1 MKAEIP
7 EIIEKEE
14 IRNLPIIAF
23 DGEVVVVEQ
32 VQYVQDAVEFLS
44 QFDVIGFD
52 TETKPSFKKGSSNQH
67 QVAVLQLYANR
78 RAYLFRLNKIGLP
91 QALADLMANPKILKV
106 GAAVHD
112 DIKGLKALRHFKDG
126 GFIDIQNM
134 AAKLEIEVRSL
145 RKLTAMFFRHRL
157 SKTQQ
162 LSNWESESLSEAQAI
177 YAATDAWISYE
188 LYRKME
194 VLL

>member
-1 MKAEIP
+1 MRADIP
-7 EIIEKEE
+7 QIIAKEE

-23 DGEVVVVEQ
+23 DGEIVIVEQ
-32 VQYVQDAVEFLS
+32 GQYVQDAVDFLT

-67 QVAVLQLYANR
+67 KVAVLQLYADG
-78 RAYLFRLNKIGLP
+78 RAYLFRLNKYGLP
-91 QALADLMANPKILKV
+91 DALADLMANPNILKV
-106 GAAVHD
+106 GAAVRD
-112 DIKGLKALRHFKDG
+112 DIKGLKALNPFKDA
-126 GFIDIQNM
+126 GFVDIQNI

-145 RKLTAMFFRHRL
+145 RKLTAMFYSHRL

-162 LSNWESESLSEAQAI
+162 LSNWEIDKLSQAQAV

-188 LYRKME
+188 LYRKMQAF
-194 VLL
+194 L

>member
-7 EIIEKEE
+7 KIIEKEE

-23 DGEVVVVEQ
+23 EGEIVVVEQ
-32 VQYVQDAVEFLS
+32 VQYVQDAIDFLM
-44 QFDVIGFD
+44 QYDVVGFD

-67 QVAVLQLYANR
+67 QVAVLQLYADG

-91 QALADLMANPKILKV
+91 QNLADFLANPKILKV

-112 DIKGLKALRHFKDG
+112 DIKGLKALTPFEDG
-126 GFIDIQNM
+126 GFVDIQSI

-145 RKLTAMFFRHRL
+145 RKLTAMFFQHRL

-162 LSNWESESLSEAQAI
+162 LSNWESDTLSDSQAV

-194 VLL
+194 VFL

>member
-7 EIIEKEE
+7 KIIEKEE

-23 DGEVVVVEQ
+23 DGEIVVLDQ
-32 VQYVQDAVEFLS
+32 VQYVQEAVDFLT

-67 QVAVLQLYANR
+67 KVAVLQLYADS

-91 QALADLMANPKILKV
+91 QNLADLLANPKILKV
-106 GAAVHD
+106 GAAVRD
-112 DIKGLKALRHFKDG
+112 DIKGLKALTPFEDE
-126 GFIDIQNM
+126 GFIDIQNI

-145 RKLTAMFFRHRL
+145 RKLTAMFFCHRL

-162 LSNWESESLSEAQAI
+162 LSNWESDTLSDSQAV

-188 LYRKME
+188 LYRKML
-194 VLL
+194 VFL

>member
-7 EIIEKEE
+7 QIIEKEE

-23 DGEVVVVEQ
+23 KGEIVVIDQLQSVPE
-32 VQYVQDAVEFLS
+32 AVDFLS

-67 QVAVLQLYANR
+67 QVAVLQLYAGG
-78 RAYLFRLNKIGLP
+78 RAFLFRLNKIGLP
-91 QALADLMANPKILKV
+91 EHLVNLLADPEILKV
-106 GAAVHD
+106 GAAVRD
-112 DIKGLKALRHFKDG
+112 DIKGLKALKSFKDG
-126 GFIDIQNM
+126 GFIDIQNL

-162 LSNWESESLSEAQAI
+162 LSNWESDDLSEAQSV
-177 YAATDAWISYE
+177 YAATDAWISFE

-194 VLL
+194 AFL

>member
-1 MKAEIP
+1 MKDGIP
-7 EIIEKEE
+7 EIIEKEA
-14 IRNLPIIAF
+14 IRKLPIVAF
-23 DGEVVVVEQ
+23 DGEIVVVDQ
-32 VQYVQDAVEFLS
+32 VQYVQDAVDFLS

-67 QVAVLQLYANR
+67 QVAVLQLYADGR
-78 RAYLFRLNKIGLP
+78 VYLFRLNKVGLP
-91 QALADLMANPKILKV
+91 HNLTNLLADPKILKV

-112 DIKGLKALRHFKDG
+112 DIKGLKALTSFEDG
-126 GFIDIQNM
+126 GFVDIQNL

-162 LSNWESESLSEAQAI
+162 LSNWESDSLSEAQTI

-194 VLL
+194 AFL